1 MDKIN
6 DMIKKV
12 NISEVKKNPDNP
24 RLIKDYKYQ
33 KLVRSLKDF
42 PKMLE
47 LRPIVVNRD
56 MVILGGNMRYRAS
69 IDAGLKEVWIKIAE
83 LTPEQEKE
91 FIIKDNSSFGE
102 WDWDTLANEWD
113 IENLKDWGLDLPTVY
128 FDDDE
133 EPKFDQ
139 EELSQEL
146 DAYINANI
154 KQIVL
159 HYNTED
165 YEAMMENL
173 EKLKE
178 KENIDDNSKLVKIL
192 IDERIS

>member
-1 MDKIN
+1 
-6 DMIKKV
+6 MIKKV
-12 NISEVKKNPDNP
+12 KISEVKKNPDNP

-47 LRPIVVNRD
+47 LRPIVVNKD

-69 IDAGLKEVWIKIAE
+69 VDAGLKEVWIKIAE

-113 IENLKDWGLDLPTVY
+113 IQELKDWGLDLPTVY

-133 EPKFDQ
+133 EPKFDE

-173 EKLKE
+173 ETLKE
-178 KENIDDNSKLVKIL
+178 KESVEDNSKLIKKL

>member
-1 MDKIN
+1 
-6 DMIKKV
+6 MIKKV

-47 LRPIVVNRD
+47 LRPIVVNKD

-133 EPKFDQ
+133 EPKFDE

-173 EKLKE
+173 ETLKE
-178 KENIDDNSKLVKIL
+178 KENLDDNSKLVKML
-192 IDERIS
+192 IDERLS

>member
-1 MDKIN
+1 
-6 DMIKKV
+6 
-12 NISEVKKNPDNP
+12 
-24 RLIKDYKYQ
+24 
-33 KLVRSLKDF
+33 
-42 PKMLE
+42 MLE
-47 LRPIVVNRD
+47 LRPIVVNKD

-69 IDAGLKEVWIKIAE
+69 MDAGLKEVWIKIAE

-113 IENLKDWGLDLPTVY
+113 IQDLKEWGLDLPTVY

-133 EPKFDQ
+133 EPKFDE

-178 KENIDDNSKLVKIL
+178 KESAEDNSALVKKL
-192 IDERIS
+192 IDERLS

>member
-1 MDKIN
+1 
-6 DMIKKV
+6 MIKKV

-47 LRPIVVNRD
+47 LRPIVVNKD

-113 IENLKDWGLDLPTVY
+113 IENLKDWGLDLPSVY

-173 EKLKE
+173 ETLKE
-178 KENIDDNSKLVKIL
+178 KENLDDNSKLVKML
-192 IDERIS
+192 IDERLS

>member
-1 MDKIN
+1 
-6 DMIKKV
+6 MIKKV

-47 LRPIVVNRD
+47 LRPIVVNKD

-113 IENLKDWGLDLPTVY
+113 IQELKDWGLDLPTVY

-133 EPKFDQ
+133 EPKFDE

-154 KQIVL
+154 KQIGL

-173 EKLKE
+173 ESLKE
-178 KENIDDNSKLVKIL
+178 KENLDDNSKLVKML

>member
-1 MDKIN
+1 
-6 DMIKKV
+6 MIKKV

-47 LRPIVVNRD
+47 LRPIVVNKD

-113 IENLKDWGLDLPTVY
+113 IENLKDWGLDLPSVY

-133 EPKFDQ
+133 EPKFDE

-173 EKLKE
+173 ETLKE
-178 KENIDDNSKLVKIL
+178 KENLDDNSKLVKML
-192 IDERIS
+192 IDERLS

>member
-173 EKLKE
+173 ETLKE